1 MDQVRV
7 GIIGVGS
14 QGSNH
19 LRWIRDGQV
28 PHLRLAAVCDVDP
41 LKCQK
46 AQEAAG
52 EGVQAFESAD
62 ALFESGCVD
71 AVIIST
77 PHYMHPI
84 LGEKALKAGLH
95 VMVEKPSGVYARTVR
110 QLNETAA
117 KSGKVFGMMFNQR
130 TNYVYAQLKALV
142 ANGELGAL
150 KRVNWI
156 VTDWYRSQYYYDEG
170 DWRATWAGEGGGVL
184 LNQNPHN
191 LDLFQWIFGM
201 PKSVFAICENGKFH
215 DIEAEDDVTALVKFE
230 NGATGV
236 YVTSTGDIP
245 GTNRLEVSGDKG
257 KAVVENNV
265 LRFWQLDVPES
276 EFRLA
281 SRDFFAVPHNEMVEY
296 RSDEQPKAHVGI
308 LNNWAEA
315 ILQGKPLLAPGQEG
329 IRSLEISNAIQL
341 SAWKNQWVDL
351 PVDDS
356 VFEEELNKRIAI
368 SRYKRGKGF
377 EGC

>member
-1 MDQVRV
+1 MEQVRV

-19 LRWIRDGQV
+19 LRWIRDGLA
-28 PHLRLAAVCDVDP
+28 PHLRLTAVCDVDP
-41 LKCQK
+41 KKCQRAK
-46 AQEAAG
+46 ELVG
-52 EGVQAFESAD
+52 EEVRVFESAN
-62 ALFESGCVD
+62 ALFSSGCID
-71 AVIIST
+71 AVLIST

-84 LGEKALKAGLH
+84 LGKQALEAGLH

-110 QLNETAA
+110 QLNDTAA
-117 KSGKVFGMMFNQR
+117 KSGKVFGLMFNQR
-130 TNYVYAQLKALV
+130 TNYVYAKLKSLV
-142 ANGELGAL
+142 ESGELGAL

-156 VTDWYRSQYYYDEG
+156 ITDWYRSQYYYDEG

-201 PKSVFAICENGKFH
+201 PQSVFAICENGKFH
-215 DIEAEDDVTALVKFE
+215 NIEAEDDVTALFRFA

-245 GTNRLEVSGDKG
+245 GTNRLELSGDMG
-257 KAVVENNV
+257 KAVIEQNV
-265 LRFWQLDVPES
+265 LRVWKLDVPES
-276 EFRLA
+276 QFRNT
-281 SRDFFAVPHNEMVEY
+281 SRDFFAVPHAEETAY
-296 RSDEQPKAHVGI
+296 CSDEKPEAHVGI
-308 LNNWAEA
+308 LKNWSEA
-315 ILQGKPLLAPGQEG
+315 ILYGKPLLAPGQEG

-341 SAWKNQWVDL
+341 SAWKNQWIEL
-351 PVDDS
+351 PVNDE

-368 SRYKRGKGF
+368 SHYKRGKGY